1 MLPLTIEEGH
11 GEIRK
16 STGAPSS
23 PGPMRYS
30 SLSLKELVCL
40 CAADPRDDDAWKEFV
55 SRVNKPIALT
65 IMRVFLRV
73 LRVKPSLSLVQDLAQ
88 ETYVKLLRHGC
99 RRLRDFAI
107 KHSDDGAIL
116 AYIRKTAA
124 NATHDCIRRYP
135 PVPTIDIDPETEQ
148 KADKS
153 QERTAY
159 RVFLNE
165 IDGHLKHCLTGPD
178 RKRDRMIFWLYFL
191 QGMSCKEIASLPT
204 IGLTDKGVGAVIERL
219 KKCLRER
226 ILRSRPDSEDD
237 EE

>member
-11 GEIRK
+11 GEIQK

-116 AYIRKTAA
+116 GYIKKTAA

-148 KADKS
+148 KADRS
-153 QERTAY
+153 QERTVY

-165 IDGHLKHCLTGPD
+165 IDCGYWTTIRFIDFTSGKPFFSCQDTSYAKKKGGARSSPALPRTD
-178 RKRDRMIFWLYFL
+178 WLN
-191 QGMSCKEIASLPT
+191 
-204 IGLTDKGVGAVIERL
+204 
-219 KKCLRER
+219 
-226 ILRSRPDSEDD
+226 
-237 EE
+237 